1 MSRHKRR
8 KPACFSTVPIS
19 IPKRVVPGGMLIVG
33 SRFAVCVGSPEPAA
47 PADAG
52 VGDFQEEPEDPAEV
66 AEDVV
71 DGVLAD
77 LCGLICTGD
86 GPSTGLSPEMDEVA
100 GGRTALAFG
109 AGSAVAVGLASE
121 PSLAAAVARAK
132 SGATDGSPRGPPEL
146 PSGFA
151 AKSCGPAGAG

>member
-1 MSRHKRR
+1 
-8 KPACFSTVPIS
+8 
-19 IPKRVVPGGMLIVG
+19 MLIVG

-52 VGDFQEEPEDPAEV
+52 VGDFEEEPEDPAEV

-77 LCGLICTGD
+77 SCGLICAGD
-86 GPSTGLSPEMDEVA
+86 GPSAGSSPEMDEVA

-121 PSLAAAVARAK
+121 PSLAAAVGRAK
-132 SGATDGSPRGPPEL
+132 SGATDGSPCGFIFEEL
-146 PSGFA
+146 VGNEPIQAGSVDSRQPSLSTFQQLA
-151 AKSCGPAGAG
+151 SYNGASFC